1 MCSLTLLEPPLDSV
15 HDDSMSTEGTTA
27 DSGIESAINHLHEAH
42 QEERLGTRL
51 NWLRAGVLGANDGI
65 VSVAGVVV
73 GVAAATPGNIP
84 AIATAGIAALVA
96 GAFSMAGGEYV
107 SVSTQRDT
115 EKAMVRKEIQE
126 LEEQPAAEL
135 AELTGL
141 YRKRGLSPRL
151 AREVAE
157 ELTAHDALAAH
168 AEVELGIDPEELTN
182 PWHAAISSFIAF
194 TIGALI
200 PLLMILLP
208 FGDAVITTSVAVVI
222 GLFLTGLVSAKLGK
236 APVWPAILRNVL
248 MGTATMAA
256 TYGIGLLFGVAIS

>member
-1 MCSLTLLEPPLDSV
+1 MSSEPTD
-15 HDDSMSTEGTTA
+15 
-27 DSGIESAINHLHEAH
+27 IESAINHLHEAH
-42 QEERLGTRL
+42 NDERLGQRL

-73 GVAAATPGNIP
+73 GVAAATPGNIL

-115 EKAMVRKEIQE
+115 EKAMVEKEIRE
-126 LEEQPAAEL
+126 LKEQPAAEL

-141 YRKRGLSPRL
+141 YRRRGLSAGL
-151 AREVAE
+151 ARQVAE

-168 AEVELGIDPEELTN
+168 AEVELGIDPDELTS
-182 PWHAAISSFIAF
+182 PWQAALSSFVAF

-200 PLLMILLP
+200 PLAMILIPLGNP
-208 FGDAVITTSVAVVI
+208 VIITAISVVV
-222 GLFLTGLVSAKLGK
+222 GLFLTGLISAKLGK

-248 MGTATMAA
+248 MGSATMAA
-256 TYGIGLLFGVAIS
+256 TYLIGLLFGVAVS